1 MDKRIN
7 KKTPAELREYL
18 QWRRRGS
25 RIQAKKGK
33 GSYNRKKFKRGG
45 SYA

>member
-1 MDKRIN
+1 MDKRAN

-25 RIQAKKGK
+25 RVEPRKGK
-33 GSYNRKKFKRGG
+33 GSYDRKKFKRGG
-45 SYA
+45 LYA